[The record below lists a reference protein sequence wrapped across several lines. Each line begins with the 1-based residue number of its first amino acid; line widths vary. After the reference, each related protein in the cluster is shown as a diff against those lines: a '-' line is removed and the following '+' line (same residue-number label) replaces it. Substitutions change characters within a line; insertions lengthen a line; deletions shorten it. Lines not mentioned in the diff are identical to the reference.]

1 MANIIPLFSYLICCM
16 SGVLITIVAVKT
28 DEKLAFLV
36 YLVVSISSIF
46 ILPTKNVA
54 FIYIFFIGY
63 YPIVRL
69 FLEKIKFKF
78 LTIAIKTI
86 IFLTISIICNIIFL
100 FVFEIKTKNFF
111 LEFKIG
117 VFVLFFSI
125 MVYDNFLVTFI
136 KRYYSVLEERI
147 FRFLR

>member
-1 MANIIPLFSYLICCM
+1 M